1 VPAPL
6 SAAISVGYDNLLD
19 RSAGANEDRHRY
31 ELEFEGAR
39 MNPIR
44 IRAIDHVVFR
54 VADLERS
61 KRFYCGV
68 LGCTEEK
75 WQEEFGLLQLRAG
88 DCLIDLVTLDG
99 RIGREGGGP
108 PAPDGRNVDHVCV
121 RLAEFDEAALGRHLR
136 AHGIEPGGTVRR
148 YGAEG
153 YGRSIYI
160 SDPDG
165 NTVELKA
172 PPDPPEST

>member
-1 VPAPL
+1 
-6 SAAISVGYDNLLD
+6 
-19 RSAGANEDRHRY
+19 
-31 ELEFEGAR
+31 

-61 KRFYCGV
+61 KHFYCGA

-88 DCLIDLVTLDG
+88 TSLIDLVTLDG
-99 RIGREGGGP
+99 KLGQQRGGP
-108 PAPDGRNVDHVCV
+108 PVDDGRNVDHVSV
-121 RLAEFDEAALGRHLR
+121 RLESFDEPALLAHLA
-136 AHGIEPGGTVRR
+136 AHGIAAGEIVRR

-153 YGRSIYI
+153 YGRSLYI
-160 SDPDG
+160 RDPDG